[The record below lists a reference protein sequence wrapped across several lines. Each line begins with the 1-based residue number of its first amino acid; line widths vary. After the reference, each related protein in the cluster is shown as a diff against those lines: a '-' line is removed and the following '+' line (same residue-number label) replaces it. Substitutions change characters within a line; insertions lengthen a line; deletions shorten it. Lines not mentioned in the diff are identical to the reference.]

1 MENQEKDKEL
11 EQDKN
16 QEQKPNQDNATD
28 KTSVEQ
34 MLKSFEEK
42 TQKMQ
47 DDFQKKLAEKDD
59 IIKQLIMQKVNG
71 DEKLSDDEQS
81 IKNITQRINERR

>member
-1 MENQEKDKEL
+1 MENQEKEIEKDK
-11 EQDKN
+11 D